1 MPSLPPHI
9 DLHLLPPTANTKGC
23 TPTAPH
29 RVVCRYDYEDKARS
43 DILDLLFK
51 PKFGAALHILKV
63 EVGCDGDTTQGAE
76 QSHMRNINDDSPTA
90 FDRGYENWLMVEA
103 KARSPSI
110 HLSGLEWG
118 VPGWVTEWWT
128 KPSSAPSLSSSSS
141 SSWSSSS
148 SSSSSLSA
156 PAPPSPPANGPAYP
170 FSVAATKATGD
181 GADGT
186 GTVAS
191 TDECSA
197 TEAVQQ
203 WTFDYHGA
211 PGQLCNAH
219 GQCLNVPGCQV
230 DKDIVMWSPSAPGV
244 LSALS
249 VLSVLSTATIASYN
263 F

>member
-1 MPSLPPHI
+1 M
-9 DLHLLPPTANTKGC
+9 
-23 TPTAPH
+23 
-29 RVVCRYDYEDKARS
+29 VCRYDYEDKARS

-76 QSHMRNINDDSPTA
+76 QSHMRNIDDDSPTA

-128 KPSSAPSLSSSSS
+128 KPSSP
-141 SSWSSSS
+141 
-148 SSSSSLSA
+148 SSSSSLSSSSA
-156 PAPPSPPANGPAYP
+156 PAPPSPPAYGPAYP

-181 GADGT
+181 GAGGADGT

-230 DKDIVMWSPSAPGV
+230 DKEIVMWTPSAPGV
-244 LSALS
+244 LSMM
-249 VLSVLSTATIASYN
+249 SVLSTPTIAPSN